1 MTKHID
7 PELVRA
13 YFDYDPETGI
23 LKNKVQR
30 GPRGRRGEEAGTID
44 YSGPDCD
51 KPYFRVRMEGS
62 IYYAH
67 RIIWVWMTGDQPE
80 TVDHIDGNGL
90 NNRWENLRNVSHS
103 ENMRNRK
110 LNKNST
116 SGMAGVHQTKRSGKW
131 QARISVDG
139 KRISLGA
146 FESKD
151 EAIVARKAAETKYW
165 S

>member
-90 NNRWENLRNVSHS
+90 NNRWENLRNVSF
-103 ENMRNRK
+103 
-110 LNKNST
+110 LKNGQNQKIHTTNT
-116 SGMAGVHQTKRSGKW
+116 SGASGITFRKDSGRW
-131 QARISVDG
+131 RARITSQG
-139 KRISLGA
+139 KPISLGS
-146 FESKD
+146 FKTKD